1 MLISVKAFP
10 SSGRSEVAGKEG
22 SLKVYLKGRAEG
34 GKANRELVLTLARH
48 FGVTPGQI
56 HIKSGSA
63 SRNKTVLIEG
73 VKQHWAQK

>member
-22 SLKVYLKGRAEG
+22 SLKVYLKSPAEG

-48 FGVTPGQI
+48 FNVHASRI
-56 HIKSGSA
+56 RIKSGLH
-63 SRNKTVLIEG
+63 SRNKTVIIG
-73 VKQHWAQK
+73 GI